1 MCFLIFIFLYRN
13 TEKHLFKTNSEVLIF
28 LDSVRRSPIFI
39 VFLRRSDPAKS
50 QNEML
55 KTKKNTRIYK
65 AFYPF

>member
-1 MCFLIFIFLYRN
+1 MFCLNLIFIYRN
-13 TEKHLFKTNSEVLIF
+13 TEKHLFKTKSEVLIF

-55 KTKKNTRIYK
+55 KTKKKYK
-65 AFYPF
+65 NLYSIF